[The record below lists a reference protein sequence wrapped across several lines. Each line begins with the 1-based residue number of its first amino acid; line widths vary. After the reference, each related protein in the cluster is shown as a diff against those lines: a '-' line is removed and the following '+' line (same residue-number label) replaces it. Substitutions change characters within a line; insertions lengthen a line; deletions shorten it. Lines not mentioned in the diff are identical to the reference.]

1 MIRLSITNER
11 VKSRKFLHA
20 DSELETAAREILGEE
35 FAFIASAYG
44 FDEADVEELI
54 ATRDWQPRRRR

>member
-11 VKSRKFLHA
+11 EKSRKFLHA
-20 DSELETAAREILGEE
+20 DSELETAARQSIGEE

-44 FDEADVEELI
+44 FEDADVEELI
-54 ATRDWQPRRRR
+54 ATRDW